1 MMNSWGMAMWAMG
14 LIGIL
19 VVVLIVFGI
28 AALMNYLR

>member
-1 MMNSWGMAMWAMG
+1 MNSWGMAMWAMG